1 MISRRCFLSMAGFGA
16 AGLAIG
22 ETAEG
27 KDPAGGPGPQ
37 QSRPAT
43 EEPPAPPR
51 IQARR
56 ALGKTG
62 LELAD
67 VGCGAINLFN
77 PNVLRYAFE
86 CGVNHFDTA
95 EGYMNGNSEKALGQ
109 ALKDVR
115 PKVLITSK
123 YLLRTPADYDRA
135 SLIRRVEAS
144 LKRLQ
149 TDYLDIAMVH
159 DADRPEKLSHEEVA
173 AAYSE
178 LKRQGKARFIGFS
191 THAPG
196 LVIEKAAA
204 SGVWEVLLTIYN
216 HMEGPQV
223 ESLLAAARRRGMGVI
238 AMKVLAGGM
247 QGSLKPFVND
257 KVSYAQAA
265 MRWVLGNP
273 SIDALI
279 VTMST
284 FSHVE
289 DYVAASGAAPRR
301 ADAALLERY
310 RSEAGTQ
317 YCRVGC
323 RDCLA
328 ACPRG
333 VAVNEV
339 LRYAMYFEHYGME
352 KQACSLYRR
361 LGAKG
366 KPTVCTGCDAPC
378 EKACPYGLQVRDRL
392 LRSHRMLRLCNR
404 GARRIEQLTLQK

>member
-1 MISRRCFLSMAGFGA
+1 MISRRSFISMTGFGA
-16 AGLAIG
+16 AGLALG
-22 ETAEG
+22 ESAEG
-27 KDPAGGPGPQ
+27 KDRAGGPGRQPSQ
-37 QSRPAT
+37 TAT

-62 LELAD
+62 LELSD

-109 ALKDVR
+109 ALKDIR
-115 PKVLITSK
+115 PKVVITSK

-135 SLIRRVEAS
+135 ALIRRVEAS

-159 DADRPEKLSHEEVA
+159 DADQPEKLAHEEVV

-178 LKRQGKARFIGFS
+178 LKRQGKARLIGFS

-196 LVIEKAAA
+196 LVLEQAAA

-216 HMEGPQV
+216 HMEGPAV
-223 ESLLAAARRRGMGVI
+223 ESLLAAARRRGIGII

-265 MRWVLGNP
+265 MRWVLGSP
-273 SIDALI
+273 WIDALI

-289 DYVAASGAAPRR
+289 EYVAASGAAPRR
-301 ADAALLERY
+301 TDAAILERY
-310 RSEAGTQ
+310 RGEAGTQ

-323 RDCLA
+323 RECLA

-352 KQACSLYRR
+352 KHACALYRR
-361 LGAKG
+361 LGTTR
-366 KPTVCTGCDAPC
+366 KPTVCAGCEAPC
-378 EKACPYGLQVRDRL
+378 EKACPHGLRVRDRL
-392 LRSHRMLRLCNR
+392 LRSHRLLR
-404 GARRIEQLTLQK
+404 I